1 MKEGLFILGKKIIC
15 NFDLFGVSNIQ
26 IRQNDDDSS
35 DTGCLYQLTTSAD
48 TIGQF
53 IAKAVKTTK
62 IPNIHLFGNE
72 MYIQGIIEN
81 ILFNCKELYGENDI
95 KIEVN

>member
-1 MKEGLFILGKKIIC
+1 MKEGLFILDKKIVC
-15 NFDLFGVSNIQ
+15 NFDLFGVSNIY
-26 IRQNDDDSS
+26 IYQNGDPSNIDY
-35 DTGCLYQLTTSAD
+35 LHRVTTSVD

-53 IAKAVKTTK
+53 IAETVKTTK

-72 MYIQGIIEN
+72 IYIQGIIEN
-81 ILFNCKELYGENDI
+81 ILFNCKELYSKNDI

>member
-1 MKEGLFILGKKIIC
+1 MKEGLFILDKKIVC
-15 NFDLFGVSNIQ
+15 NFDLFGVSDIQ
-26 IRQNDDDSS
+26 IYQGDDYSNIEF
-35 DTGCLYQLTTSAD
+35 LHQFTTSAD

-53 IAKAVKTTK
+53 IAEIVKTRK

-81 ILFNCKELYGENDI
+81 ILFNCKELYNENDI